1 MQRAVVFGSTVIDG
15 YEGSSCQAGAAEVR
29 GDHAH
34 LVNGREQDV
43 SPPTIDN
50 DTRQGVEKSRRLA
63 SLWDPC
69 AMPLNAR
76 IKLRP
81 MSLADVPLLDLWDRQ
96 PHVMAATSDNPD
108 QPKAFGDTYWP
119 DELALVGPDCQYIV
133 AELDGR
139 PIGAMQIIDPYSE
152 VTHYWGGIEPN
163 LRAID
168 IWIGAAEDLGKG
180 YGETMMRRAFQIC
193 FAEPAVTAIVID
205 PLASNTR
212 AHTFYRRLGFIAE
225 GRRMFGD
232 DDCLVHRLTR
242 VTWHQRFPMD

>member
-1 MQRAVVFGSTVIDG
+1 MLLDG
-15 YEGSSCQAGAAEVR
+15 
-29 GDHAH
+29 
-34 LVNGREQDV
+34 
-43 SPPTIDN
+43 
-50 DTRQGVEKSRRLA
+50 
-63 SLWDPC
+63 
-69 AMPLNAR
+69 R
-76 IKLRP
+76 ITLRP

-96 PHVMAATSDNPD
+96 PHVMAATSDDPD

-119 DELALVGPDCQYIV
+119 DELALVGPDCQYLV

-139 PIGAMQIIDPYSE
+139 PIGAMQIIDPRTE
-152 VTHYWGGIEPN
+152 ETHYWGQIEPN

-168 IWIGAAEDLGKG
+168 IWIGVAEDLGKG

-212 AHTFYRRLGFIAE
+212 AHRFYRRLGFVPE
-225 GRRMFGD
+225 GGRMFGD

-242 VTWHQRFPMD
+242 LTWRQRFPKDRALIAQPTLSGPTNSAGPRSPDL